1 MGMSL
6 AFICDCLCNQGLL
19 SEKDRA
25 RIQEEAPQR
34 EAKLEREKTLKKAPN
49 QKEGF
54 PNGVTPL
61 DVIASMHLPAAG
73 NQAERLT
80 EEKILQAVAAHTG
93 ISYKKIDPLELDL
106 EIVTKTIPRSFA
118 LKNLLV
124 PLAIVD
130 ETLHLI
136 VHDPTNTE
144 VIDDLKRAL
153 NINIQ
158 IYVSPQREIIKVLRE
173 FFGFRSTIKAA
184 ESQLRQPEI
193 DLGNLE
199 QYERIKSPAEIP
211 STDEHIRNAVNY
223 LFNYALDQRAS
234 DIHIEPKRQNSLIRL
249 RIDGVLHPVH
259 RLPKKIHS
267 ALVSRIKTLARLNI
281 AEKRRPQDGRIKIDR
296 DGEEAEVRISTV
308 PVAFG
313 EKMVMR
319 ILEPEVLFQDLDPL
333 GFTTSDLIKFHSLI
347 KEPNGIILITG
358 PTGSGKTT
366 TLYSTLRY
374 LTTSD
379 KNITTIE
386 DPIEM
391 IYEGFNQIAIQK
403 AIGLTY
409 SNILRNILRQDPD
422 IIMVGEIRDSETA
435 EQAIQAALT
444 GHLVLSTLHTN
455 DSVSAITRLID
466 LGMQPFLITSSLIG
480 VVAQRLVRK
489 ICKHCCETYTV
500 AHHALQPIG
509 IYEKVGKELV
519 LKRGRG
525 CNQCRGTGYWG
536 RSGVFEILP
545 ITESMRGLIAQQ
557 AELDTIREKAR
568 EEGLVTLREN
578 AVQKM
583 LEGISTYKEI
593 LRVT

>member
-6 AFICDCLCNQGLL
+6 AFICDCLFNQGLL
-19 SEKDRA
+19 SEKGRA

-34 EAKLEREKTLKKAPN
+34 RVKLEKEKALKKTPN

-54 PNGVTPL
+54 PNGITPL
-61 DVIASMHLPAAG
+61 NVIASMHMPAAA
-73 NQAERLT
+73 NKAERLT
-80 EEKILQAVAAHTG
+80 EEKILQAVAAHMG

-106 EIVTKTIPRSFA
+106 EIVTKTIPKSFA

-124 PLAIVD
+124 PLSIVD

-153 NINIQ
+153 NTDIQ
-158 IYVSPQREIIKVLRE
+158 IYVSPQHEIIKVLRE

-199 QYERIKSPAEIP
+199 QYARIKSSADIP
-211 STDEHIRNAVNY
+211 STDEHIGNAVNY

-296 DGEEAEVRISTV
+296 DGEEAEVRVSTV

-319 ILEPEVLFQDLDPL
+319 ILEPDVLFQDLDPL

-366 TLYSTLRY
+366 TLYSTLRH
-374 LTTSD
+374 LTSSD

-391 IYEGFNQIAIQK
+391 VYEGFNQIAIQR

-422 IIMVGEIRDSETA
+422 IIMVGEIRDGETA

-455 DSVSAITRLID
+455 DSASAITRLLD
-466 LGMQPFLITSSLIG
+466 LGIPPFLITSSLIG

-500 AHHALQPIG
+500 AHHALESIG
-509 IYEKVGKELV
+509 IHEKEGKEVV

-536 RSGVFEILP
+536 RSGIFEILP
-545 ITESMRGLIAQQ
+545 ITESIRGLIAQQ
-557 AELDTIREKAR
+557 TELDTIKSKAR

>member
-1 MGMSL
+1 M
-6 AFICDCLCNQGLL
+6 
-19 SEKDRA
+19 
-25 RIQEEAPQR
+25 
-34 EAKLEREKTLKKAPN
+34 
-49 QKEGF
+49 
-54 PNGVTPL
+54 
-61 DVIASMHLPAAG
+61 
-73 NQAERLT
+73 
-80 EEKILQAVAAHTG
+80 
-93 ISYKKIDPLELDL
+93 
-106 EIVTKTIPRSFA
+106 
-118 LKNLLV
+118 
-124 PLAIVD
+124 
-130 ETLHLI
+130 
-136 VHDPTNTE
+136 
-144 VIDDLKRAL
+144 
-153 NINIQ
+153 
-158 IYVSPQREIIKVLRE
+158 
-173 FFGFRSTIKAA
+173 
-184 ESQLRQPEI
+184 
-193 DLGNLE
+193 
-199 QYERIKSPAEIP
+199 
-211 STDEHIRNAVNY
+211 
-223 LFNYALDQRAS
+223 
-234 DIHIEPKRQNSLIRL
+234 
-249 RIDGVLHPVH
+249 
-259 RLPKKIHS
+259 
-267 ALVSRIKTLARLNI
+267 ARLNI

-366 TLYSTLRY
+366 TLYSTLRH

-391 IYEGFNQIAIQK
+391 VYEGFNQIAIQR

-422 IIMVGEIRDSETA
+422 IIMVGEIRDGETA

-455 DSVSAITRLID
+455 DAASAITRLLD
-466 LGMQPFLITSSLIG
+466 LGIPPFLITSSLIG

-500 AHHALQPIG
+500 AQHALESIG
-509 IYEKVGKELV
+509 IHEKEGKEVV

-536 RSGVFEILP
+536 RSGIFEILP
-545 ITESMRGLIAQQ
+545 ITESIRGLIAQQ
-557 AELDTIREKAR
+557 TELDTIRSKAR

-583 LEGISTYKEI
+583 LEGSSTYKEI